1 MLRGVVSSC
10 CTIGLAKQQVFFEGN
25 LKRRK
30 GENTNRLD
38 VVICG
43 KHALKI
49 STSFLSAKVKTVIF
63 FLNRQFIYKNM
74 KHFA

>member
-10 CTIGLAKQQVFFEGN
+10 CTIGLAKQQVFFEDN

-63 FLNRQFIYKNM
+63 FLNRQFIYK

>member
-10 CTIGLAKQQVFFEGN
+10 CTIGLAKQQVFFEDN